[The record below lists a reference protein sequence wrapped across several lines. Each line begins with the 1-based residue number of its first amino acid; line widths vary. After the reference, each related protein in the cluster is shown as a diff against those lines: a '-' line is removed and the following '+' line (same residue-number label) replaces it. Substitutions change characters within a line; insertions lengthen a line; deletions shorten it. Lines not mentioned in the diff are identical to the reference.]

1 MKLADGAH
9 LTYCSNIH
17 PGESWAEVRTN
28 LGRYVP
34 AVRDAVAPRS
44 AFGIGLRLSAHAA
57 AGLAAEAAFEE
68 FIDFLSRERLY
79 VFTLNG
85 FPYGAFH
92 GTRVKEDVYLPDWR
106 DAERLRYTDA
116 LADLLARLLPEG
128 MEGSVST
135 VPGAYKS
142 AMEDQPRDI
151 ERMAENLVRH
161 VAHLVEVQ
169 RRTGRRIALA
179 LEPEPC
185 CFLETVE
192 ESVAFFQQHLFGEAA
207 VRRLGELAG
216 LARGPAADALHRH
229 IGVCLDLCHAA
240 VEFEDPAL
248 CVQRLSDSGI
258 GIPKLQ
264 ISAGLRIPRL
274 TPEALAALRP
284 YEDAVYLHQVVE
296 RGPAGLRRFDDLPGA
311 FASLQDSGRDR
322 EWRVHFHVPVF
333 IEDLGT
339 FSSTRF
345 FIQEVLAGHR
355 RAPVS
360 PHLEVETYTWNV
372 LPAQLRTL
380 AVEQAVARELGW
392 VLEQLQGPAASATG
406 SVGAAATGR
415 AGAMR

>member
-1 MKLADGAH
+1 VKLADGSH

-17 PGESWAEVRTN
+17 PGESWAEVRAN
-28 LGRYVP
+28 LSRYVP
-34 AVRDAVAPRS
+34 AVRDAVAPECE
-44 AFGIGLRLSAHAA
+44 FGIGLRLSARAA
-57 AGLAAEAAFEE
+57 ADLTAGAAFEE
-68 FIDFLSRERLY
+68 FADFLSREHLY

-106 DAERLRYTDA
+106 DEERVRYTDG
-116 LADLLARLLPEG
+116 LADLLARLLPDG
-128 MEGSVST
+128 MEGSLST

-142 AMEDQPRDI
+142 AMGSAQEAQS
-151 ERMAENLVRH
+151 MAENLLRH
-161 VAHLVEVQ
+161 VAHLVEIE

-192 ESVAFFQQHLFGEAA
+192 ESVAFFQQHLFDEAA
-207 VRRLGELAG
+207 VRRLSELSG
-216 LARGPAADALHRH
+216 LARGPAADALQRH
-229 IGVCLDLCHAA
+229 IGICLDLCHAA

-248 CVQRLSDSGI
+248 CVQRLTDCGI
-258 GIPKLQ
+258 RIPKLQ

-274 TPEALAALRP
+274 TPDALAALRP

-296 RGPAGLRRFDDLPGA
+296 RGPAGLRRFNDLPDA
-311 FASLQDSGRDR
+311 FGSLRDGGGDR

-372 LPAQLRTL
+372 LPAQLRTS

-392 VLEQLQGPAASATG
+392 VLEQLQGPEASAASSAG
-406 SVGAAATGR
+406 VAAGR

>member
-1 MKLADGAH
+1 VRLADGAH

-17 PGESWAEVRTN
+17 PGETWAQVRAN

-44 AFGIGLRLSAHAA
+44 EFGIGLRLSARAA
-57 AGLAAEAAFEE
+57 ADLADEAAFEE
-68 FIDFLSRERLY
+68 FGEFLSRERLY

-106 DAERLRYTDA
+106 DAERLRYTNA
-116 LADLLARLLPEG
+116 LADLLARLLPEA

-142 AMEDQPRDI
+142 ALRDASDAA
-151 ERMAENLVRH
+151 RMAENLLRH

-169 RRTGRRIALA
+169 RRTGRCIALA

-192 ESVAFFQQHLFGEAA
+192 ESVAFFERYLFAA
-207 VRRLGELAG
+207 DAVGRLAEHTG
-216 LARGPAADALHRH
+216 LARGAAAEALHRH
-229 IGVCLDLCHAA
+229 LGICLDLCHAA
-240 VEFEDPAL
+240 VEFEDPAR
-248 CVQRLSDSGI
+248 CVQRLTQCGI
-258 GIPKLQ
+258 RIPKLQ
-264 ISAGLRIPRL
+264 ISAGLRIARL
-274 TPEALAALRP
+274 TPEAQAALRP

-296 RGPAGLRRFDDLPGA
+296 RGAAGLRRYNDLPDAFGSLTGA
-311 FASLQDSGRDR
+311 PRDA

-339 FSSTRF
+339 FSSTRS
-345 FIQEVLAGHR
+345 FIEQVLAGHR
-355 RAPVS
+355 HAPVS
-360 PHLEVETYTWNV
+360 DHLEVETYTWDV
-372 LPAQLRTL
+372 LPPQLRTS
-380 AVEQAVARELGW
+380 AVEQAVARELVW
-392 VLEQLQGPAASATG
+392 VLEQLAGRDGSTASSA
-406 SVGAAATGR
+406 GR
-415 AGAMR
+415 ADVLQ